1 MSSMEMMDLTGLREV
16 LPLMIL
22 LSRDTSH
29 VNSDEYNAFEMASL
43 ASRQKDK
50 MNIEILYDALLIEY
64 NGLLY
69 CHVKLHYHMGL
80 RGKIQQKKLMAEL
93 HFIFLWL
100 KMSEKPSQW
109 LCHCNIRYWYHVP
122 SIQFCTVKET
132 YSKIKINI
140 WTSCDK
146 TRIY

>member
-64 NGLLY
+64 HGLLY
-69 CHVKLHYHMGL
+69 CTVKLYHHMGL

-93 HFIFLWL
+93 HLIFLCL
-100 KMSEKPSQW
+100 KM
-109 LCHCNIRYWYHVP
+109 
-122 SIQFCTVKET
+122 
-132 YSKIKINI
+132 
-140 WTSCDK
+140 
-146 TRIY
+146 